1 MGPRDLFTEE
11 ERAEIEQAIDRAEKV
26 TSGEIRVHLENTC
39 DEDILD
45 HSAWIFEQL
54 EMHKTEKRNGVLIYL
69 AVADR
74 EFTVIGDAG
83 INEKVPAGFW
93 DKTSDIIISY
103 FKEGDFKG
111 GLIAGIECIGEDLK
125 AHYPIGKKDK
135 NELPNTISFGDDI
148 KA

>member
-11 ERAEIEQAIDRAEKV
+11 EREEIENAIDRAEKV

-83 INEKVPAGFW
+83 INDKVPAGFW
-93 DKTSDIIISY
+93 DKTSDVIIAHFREGN
-103 FKEGDFKG
+103 FKD

-125 AHYPIGKKDK
+125 AHYPIGEKDK
-135 NELPNTISFGDDI
+135 NELPNTISFGDDT